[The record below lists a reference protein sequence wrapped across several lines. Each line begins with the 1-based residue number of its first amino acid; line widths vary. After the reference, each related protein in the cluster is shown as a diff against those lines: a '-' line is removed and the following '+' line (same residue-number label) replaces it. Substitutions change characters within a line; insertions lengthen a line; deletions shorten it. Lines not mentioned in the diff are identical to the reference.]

1 MIKSLL
7 LRVCALHVKL
17 PCSSSVSGVNVR
29 LLMKDVV
36 VVLMVG
42 DTINLSMVLLFNCL
56 LPMYHFTS
64 TDTSLST
71 EPSSDTLQISDRLVP
86 A

>member
-7 LRVCALHVKL
+7 LWVCALHVKL
-17 PCSSSVSGVNVR
+17 PCSSSVNGVNVR

-36 VVLMVG
+36 VVLIVG
-42 DTINLSMVLLFNCL
+42 DTINLSKVLLNCL

-71 EPSSDTLQISDRLVP
+71 ESSSDMLQISDRLVP